1 MCGIV
6 GYVGHREALRVLL
19 DSLKRLEYRG
29 YDSAGVAIAGGQA
42 ILCEKAPGKIA
53 QLEARIDGRPLGGT
67 TGLGH
72 TRWAT
77 HGGVTETNAHPHLS
91 CDGRIAV
98 VHNGIIENYEELRN
112 KFPGHRFRSSTDT
125 EVIPHLI
132 EHFYADGAQGDP
144 LQAVR
149 RALELLH
156 GSFAIGVLFV
166 EHPGLLVAAR
176 VNCPLVVGLGD
187 GESFLASDISALLP
201 YTRRVVPLGEGEI
214 AKLDG
219 SGLEVYSEDLSPRD
233 HRLLEITWEATDSH
247 KGDYPHYMLKE
258 IYEQGSTIAAELRGR
273 EESLDG
279 IDPMRE
285 VERLVIVA
293 CGTAWHAALVG
304 KMAIEELARVPVDV
318 WMGSELR
325 YADYP
330 FQPGTLTVAISQS
343 GETAD
348 TLAAARKAREEGSR
362 ILAVTNARGST
373 LAREADQVVYMRSGP
388 ERGVA
393 ATKTYT
399 SQLVCMILL
408 ALHVARNRGA
418 ISDKRFGDLWARA
431 AELPE
436 AVETILEDPSE
447 ILRAALTYGR
457 DHRFMY
463 IGRRYNLAT
472 AYEGALKM
480 KEISYLHAEAFGAG
494 EMKHGPLALV
504 DETMAGVAV
513 APAGRVTDKMVS
525 NIQEVRARNGAVISV
540 ATRGDSLVRS
550 VSDVVLD
557 IPPCEEIFSP
567 ILAVIPLQLLAYY
580 TARELGRE
588 VDQPRNLAKSVTV
601 E

>member
-6 GYVGHREALRVLL
+6 GYVGHRDALRILL

-29 YDSAGVAIAGGQA
+29 YDSSGVAISSGEEL
-42 ILCEKAPGKIA
+42 LCEKSPGKIA
-53 QLEARIDGRPLGGT
+53 QLEARINGRALRGR

-91 CDGRIAV
+91 CDGKIAV
-98 VHNGIIENYEELRN
+98 VHNGIVENYDSLRN
-112 KFPGHRFRSSTDT
+112 DFPSHRYRSSTDT

-132 EHFYADGAQGDP
+132 EHFYADGAHQDP
-144 LQAVR
+144 LEAVR
-149 RALELLH
+149 RALELLR
-156 GSFAIGVLFV
+156 GSFAIGVLFAD
-166 EHPGLLVAAR
+166 HPEILVAAR
-176 VNCPLVVGLGD
+176 VNCPLVVGLGE

-201 YTRRVVPLGEGEI
+201 YTRRIIALGEGEI
-214 AKLDG
+214 ARLDG
-219 SGLEVYSEDLSPRD
+219 SGLEVIGQDSAPRD
-233 HRLLEITWEATDSH
+233 PRPLEITWESESAR
-247 KGDYPHYMLKE
+247 KGEYPHYMLKE
-258 IYEQGSTIAAELRGR
+258 IFEQGTTVAAELRGR
-273 EESLDG
+273 HDSLDG
-279 IDPMRE
+279 IDRMRE

-293 CGTAWHAALVG
+293 CGSAWHAALVG

-330 FQPGTLTVAISQS
+330 FQPGTLTVAVSQS

-362 ILAVTNARGST
+362 ILAVTNVRGCT
-373 LAREADQVVYMRSGP
+373 LAREADQVLYMRAGP
-388 ERGVA
+388 EMGVA

-399 SQLVCMILL
+399 SQLVSMILL
-408 ALHVARNRGA
+408 ALHLARNRDA
-418 ISDKRFGDLWARA
+418 ISEKRFADLMGKAE
-431 AELPE
+431 ELPSTI
-436 AVETILEDPSE
+436 ETVLEDPSE
-447 ILRAALTYGR
+447 ILRCALTYGR
-457 DHRFMY
+457 HHGFIY
-463 IGRRYNLAT
+463 VGRRYNLAT

-480 KEISYLHAEAFGAG
+480 KEISYVHAEAFAAG
-494 EMKHGPLALV
+494 ELKHGPLALV

-513 APAGRVTDKMVS
+513 APSGRVTEKMVS
-525 NIQEVRARNGAVISV
+525 NIQEIRARNGPVITV
-540 ATRGDSLVRS
+540 ATRGDRLVRS
-550 VSDVVLD
+550 VSDLVLE

-567 ILAVIPLQLLAYY
+567 ILAVLPLQLLAYY